1 MTDNLTPLIERVEA
15 ASGRD
20 QFAILMDAWQAV
32 HGTKAEARGM
42 KLPEFQRWRDALA
55 PFERLMEAGA
65 FLDAAMTLVPND
77 PCIGW
82 EVSDGAGGP
91 TARIWHVGID
101 RADDWE
107 IGASPLATPAL
118 ALVAASLRALQH
130 QETGHG

>member
-1 MTDNLTPLIERVEA
+1 MTNLLTLAERCEA
-15 ASGRD
+15 A
-20 QFAILMDAWQAV
+20 
-32 HGTKAEARGM
+32 
-42 KLPEFQRWRDALA
+42 
-55 PFERLMEAGA
+55 EAGDQYDLLLEA
-65 FLDAAMTLVPND
+65 HLLVRGLNRYVEPGFKSLLNAGAYLDAAMTLVPND